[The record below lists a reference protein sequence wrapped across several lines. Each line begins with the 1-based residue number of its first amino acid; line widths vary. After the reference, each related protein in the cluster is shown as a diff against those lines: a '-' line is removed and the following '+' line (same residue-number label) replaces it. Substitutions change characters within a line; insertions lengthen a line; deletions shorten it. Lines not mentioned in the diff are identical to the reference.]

1 MRIGYDEQLK
11 LLHAQI
17 AAIGNNV
24 IDAIKNVSVA
34 LKERDKK
41 LAETIVQ
48 NDGTIDQLEK
58 TIESQCLKLLLM
70 EQPVARDLRNVSSA
84 LKMITDFER
93 IGDFASDIAEIVL
106 EQENDEVNLDYGY
119 ISEMTNDCVGMVSD
133 CVRAFINQDYSLAEK
148 VCKWDDKVDRSFH
161 AMKLALLSLIQHNP
175 AAGDAALD
183 LMMVAKYLER
193 VGDHATN
200 IAEWTMYAIT
210 GVHVKAN

>member
-1 MRIGYDEQLK
+1 MRIVYDEQLK
-11 LLHAQI
+11 LLHTQI
-17 AAIGNNV
+17 AAIGNHV
-24 IDAIKNVSVA
+24 IEAIKNVSVA

-106 EQENDEVNLDYGY
+106 EQENDAINLDYGY
-119 ISEMTNDCVGMVSD
+119 LSEMTEDCVGMVSD
-133 CVRAFINQDYSLAEK
+133 CVKAFIDQDYALAEK
-148 VCKWDDKVDRSFH
+148 VCKSDDKVDCAFR
-161 AMKLALLSLIQHNP
+161 AMKRTLLSLIQHNP
-175 AAGDAALD
+175 SAGNAALD

>member
-58 TIESQCLKLLLM
+58 TIESHC
-70 EQPVARDLRNVSSA
+70 
-84 LKMITDFER
+84 F
-93 IGDFASDIAEIVL
+93 
-106 EQENDEVNLDYGY
+106 
-119 ISEMTNDCVGMVSD
+119 
-133 CVRAFINQDYSLAEK
+133 
-148 VCKWDDKVDRSFH
+148 
-161 AMKLALLSLIQHNP
+161 
-175 AAGDAALD
+175 
-183 LMMVAKYLER
+183 
-193 VGDHATN
+193 
-200 IAEWTMYAIT
+200 
-210 GVHVKAN
+210 